1 MVVNFNHIC
10 VKNERK
16 DEINKL
22 KNKLNDIGI
31 TGVTYDEA
39 IALLLE
45 KDKRLIISAAAAAE
59 KGSNFILDGGS
70 NSEPSKNNWQY

>member
-1 MVVNFNHIC
+1 MVINFNHIC
-10 VKNERK
+10 VKSERK
-16 DEINKL
+16 DEINKI

-45 KDKRLIISAAAAAE
+45 KDKRLIISKADVIDII
-59 KGSNFILDGGS
+59 KKLRGL
-70 NSEPSKNNWQY
+70 P